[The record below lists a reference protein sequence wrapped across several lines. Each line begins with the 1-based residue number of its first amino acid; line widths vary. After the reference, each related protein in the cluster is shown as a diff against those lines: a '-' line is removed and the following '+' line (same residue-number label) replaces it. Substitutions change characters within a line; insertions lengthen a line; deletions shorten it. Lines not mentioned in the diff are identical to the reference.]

1 MSRWWP
7 KFVSESWDSK
17 KEQLY
22 EGIKKKKKLN
32 GKKEKDSPGKNEEKI
47 V

>member
-17 KEQLY
+17 KEELY
-22 EGIKKKKKLN
+22 EGIKKKLN